1 VKKDFLA
8 KNFFQKRGKEKKE
21 GKVEKNAR
29 KNEIKQGSAEKKNN
43 SSNFFSA
50 TTICI
55 MAISTKTEH

>member
-29 KNEIKQGSAEKKNN
+29 KNEIKQGSAEKK
-43 SSNFFSA
+43 
-50 TTICI
+50 TIP
-55 MAISTKTEH
+55 AIFLAPRQFAQWQSVQ